1 MTAFETGKRIHYA
14 LRSLLAQ
21 THGNLEILVMDD
33 ASGDDLGAVV
43 ARLRQEDP
51 RIRYFRL
58 PRNVGTYVAK
68 ELALRH
74 LVRGDFVTCHD
85 SDDWSHPRK
94 IELQLEAL
102 LRHPKRVFS
111 WSYWLRVQDDGLIV
125 ARQSHPLLRPNLSS
139 VLFRREAVLDRAGG
153 YDQVRTGADS
163 EFLARLQL
171 VFGRQAGARLR
182 LPLAFGALRAGSL
195 MTDGVTGIGA
205 GTSTTPF
212 RLAYWEAWRHWH
224 LACQQQG
231 RRPRMPERPADRPYP
246 IPEGQA
252 AETGPDLLAA
262 SGATERGAKYLPPRP
277 HPRPG
282 SRNPRSSS
290 PAMSRPPSAAC
301 SGQASAGP
309 ALPLP
314 APGRQGIVHQRR
326 RRAAVRKSPRR
337 SQSRH
342 GETRAA
348 CSGLCNALSSS
359 RSSTSPPPSRSLPP
373 PQAGRQRQAGKKR
386 QGQGLRRERGGA
398 EPGHGGGSF
407 RGWSLWRAGKLRA
420 PGRCLPLPP
429 EPKRRRPFHLVIA
442 RRPPRST
449 GGRRGNHTP
458 ATGRHAWG
466 PGCQPALAE
475 DAVCRGGAVRMGRM
489 PALQAPAL
497 QVTVTGH
504 RSLGDCKAPPTLLP
518 SRPSLGE

>member
-1 MTAFETGKRIHYA
+1 MLDSKLPLPSSRQPLWALHQLGLYRSVAELAAREQAAVKQRELAAAAASCAALGRFQDAEKHFRRLLKHPLSRWYRRRQIAIALAPHAPDLALRWLEETRREGKDDCADLWVALLCGLGRYGEAARLLPRAKTAFPDQPELRLHEANLQRLGKLAAGAEGEEAMLACLAGYFEHYGLEPPLPRNDALPLSAANARAKAGAGSHQGPLVSVIMTAYDTGERIDYA

-43 ARLRQEDP
+43 ARLKQEDP

-68 ELALRH
+68 ELALRY
-74 LVRGDFVTCHD
+74 LARSDFVTCHD

-94 IELQLEAL
+94 IELQLKAL
-102 LRHPKRVFS
+102 LQDPRRVFS

-252 AETGPDLLAA
+252 AEPGPDLLAA
-262 SGATERGAKYLPPRP
+262 
-277 HPRPG
+277 
-282 SRNPRSSS
+282 
-290 PAMSRPPSAAC
+290 
-301 SGQASAGP
+301 
-309 ALPLP
+309 
-314 APGRQGIVHQRR
+314 
-326 RRAAVRKSPRR
+326 
-337 SQSRH
+337 
-342 GETRAA
+342 
-348 CSGLCNALSSS
+348 
-359 RSSTSPPPSRSLPP
+359 
-373 PQAGRQRQAGKKR
+373 
-386 QGQGLRRERGGA
+386 
-398 EPGHGGGSF
+398 
-407 RGWSLWRAGKLRA
+407 LWRQSEG
-420 PGRCLPLPP
+420 
-429 EPKRRRPFHLVIA
+429 
-442 RRPPRST
+442 
-449 GGRRGNHTP
+449 
-458 ATGRHAWG
+458 
-466 PGCQPALAE
+466 
-475 DAVCRGGAVRMGRM
+475 
-489 PALQAPAL
+489 
-497 QVTVTGH
+497 
-504 RSLGDCKAPPTLLP
+504 
-518 SRPSLGE
+518 